1 MRKDIVHFND
11 DNARQL
17 FYDNYTFY
25 GMTNDSSRS
34 KMKKILFKA
43 INTELTAKQKKCIM
57 DYYFLNKKEKDIAA
71 ELSVHPS
78 TVSRHI
84 SLAKK
89 KLRHIASYYM

>member
-1 MRKDIVHFND
+1 MRNDIVHFND

-17 FYDNYTFY
+17 FFDNYNFF
-25 GMTNDSSRS
+25 GATNDSSRS

-43 INTELTAKQKKCIM
+43 IDTELTAKQKKCMI
-57 DYYFLNKKEKDIAA
+57 DYYLMNKKEKDIAA
-71 ELSVHPS
+71 ELGVNPS

-84 SLAKK
+84 TLAKK